1 MLSATLRCEACS
13 WQTSCGQ
20 QEIERRLRTLGLLRR
35 APHPPAELVGELLDA
50 NLARL
55 MCDACGAAGL
65 VFGADSDNEASDDWQ
80 QAVLC
85 QICNQPIP
93 PERLEVLPHVTRCVG
108 CQDAEDR
115 GEAAVELEFCPKC
128 GALLELRVSRSGGLT
143 RYKQFCTGDPPCR
156 L

>member
-1 MLSATLRCEACS
+1 MFSATLRCEACG
-13 WQTSCGQ
+13 WQTCCGQ

-35 APHPPAELVGELLDA
+35 APHPPEQLVAELLSVHLAKLPCDTCGFAPLRLVDDA
-50 NLARL
+50 QPNAQ
-55 MCDACGAAGL
+55 
-65 VFGADSDNEASDDWQ
+65 DDWQ
-80 QAVLC
+80 QAALC

-93 PERLEVLPHVTRCVG
+93 PERLEVFPNAARCVA

-115 GEAAVELEFCPKC
+115 GEQSFEPEFCEKC
-128 GALLELRVSRSGGLT
+128 GALLELRVSRGGGIT